1 MAFRRYHLPRL
12 RTQISSLLIT
22 CFHLKRQRITAMLRV
37 SRLQAVAILFLLSC
51 FNAVVAQSGNVIR
64 GKVRDAN
71 GNNVPRVTVDLQ
83 TGTGGQV
90 DQTTANNEGDFSFGG
105 LTDISYVVVIH
116 AADYAPVSEPV
127 EFTIRAGRDV
137 PGEMRTVELTLI
149 PKERARVPRAGV
161 TFVQNVP
168 PAALDAFERARKS
181 LAAGHSQE
189 AQSFLAN
196 AIKIFPDYFD
206 AHFILANELI
216 KSSQLDDAIKELN
229 EAQRI
234 NAKDDRV
241 WYLFGTVLMQQ
252 GKYAVAARVFAEA
265 ARLSPA
271 EPEYPFMQGVSL
283 LNQAVI
289 TQPTSKQ
296 ATEVRSY
303 FFTEAEK
310 TLRHAY
316 DVSGQKLHVVYL
328 QLARLY
334 EKRGDNARAATE
346 LEEYLKKSP
355 DAKNAQAIREAIKKL
370 RAP

>member
-1 MAFRRYHLPRL
+1 MGKVL
-12 RTQISSLLIT
+12 RML
-22 CFHLKRQRITAMLRV
+22 HRQVTTIIATIIFVVVFAG
-37 SRLQAVAILFLLSC
+37 QAL
-51 FNAVVAQSGNVIR
+51 AQGGNSIR

-71 GNNVPRVTVDLQ
+71 GNNVPRVTVDLH

-90 DQTTANNEGDFSFGG
+90 DQTTTNNEGDFFFGG
-105 LTDISYVVVIH
+105 LTDISYVVDVR

-137 PGEMRTVELTLI
+137 PGEMRTIELTLI
-149 PKERARVPRAGV
+149 AKERLRPPRAGV

-168 PAALDAFERARKS
+168 PTALDALEHARKS
-181 LAAGHSQE
+181 LAAGRSKE
-189 AQSFLAN
+189 AQSFLAT
-196 AIKIFPDYFD
+196 AITIFPDYFD
-206 AHFILANELI
+206 AHFLLANELI
-216 KSSQLDDAIKELN
+216 KNSQLDDAIKELN

-265 ARLSPA
+265 ARLSPLDA
-271 EPEYPFMQGVSL
+271 DYPFMQGVSL

-289 TQPTSKQ
+289 TQPNSKQ
-296 ATEVRSY
+296 ATDVRTY
-303 FFTEAEK
+303 FFDEAEK

-334 EKRGDNARAATE
+334 EKRGDRARAADE
-346 LEEYLKKSP
+346 LEEFLKKSP
-355 DAKNAQAIREAIKKL
+355 DAKNAQAIRDAIKKL
-370 RAP
+370 KAAP

>member
-1 MAFRRYHLPRL
+1 
-12 RTQISSLLIT
+12 
-22 CFHLKRQRITAMLRV
+22 MLR
-37 SRLQAVAILFLLSC
+37 RRFRI
-51 FNAVVAQSGNVIR
+51 NAVMFVLLFAGPALAQGGNSIR
-64 GKVRDAN
+64 GKIRDAN
-71 GNNVPRVTVDLQ
+71 GNNVPRITVDLH

-90 DQTTANNEGDFSFGG
+90 DQTTTNNEGDFFFGG
-105 LTDISYVVVIH
+105 LTDISYVVAIH

-137 PGEMRTVELTLI
+137 PGEMRTVEITLI
-149 PKERARVPRAGV
+149 ANERSRPPRAGV

-168 PAALDAFERARKS
+168 PAAREAFEHARKS
-181 LAAGHSQE
+181 LADGRSEEVQN
-189 AQSFLAN
+189 FLTT

-206 AHFILANELI
+206 AHFMLANEFI
-216 KSSQLDDAIKELN
+216 KSDHLDDAIKELN
-229 EAQRI
+229 EAQRV

-241 WYLFGTVLMQQ
+241 WYVFGTVLMQQ

-265 ARLSPA
+265 ARLNPL
-271 EPEYPFMQGVSL
+271 EPDYPFMQGVSL

-289 TQPTSKQ
+289 TPPTSKQ
-296 ATEVRSY
+296 VTEVRTY
-303 FFTEAEK
+303 FFDEAEK

-334 EKRGDNARAATE
+334 EKRGNNARAAGE

-355 DAKNAQAIREAIKKL
+355 DAKNGQAIREAIRKL
-370 RAP
+370 RGAP